1 MARIISTISLIV
13 LLNIL
18 VGCGD
23 IDRSSDKL
31 ALVSTREASGSA
43 PTLQVAEAG
52 ETDVVEQMTVN
63 RDAYRKGLEA
73 LADYYTRQG
82 NNMKLN
88 WAKKELA
95 ALDSMPH
102 YRYVVDAALAGPSLK
117 PTVSIPEADSLYKD
131 AVGLE
136 DRARGAVVIVD
147 ENLLRQAL
155 EKYNL
160 LIRQYP
166 TSDKIVDAAYKAAGI
181 YEHFQDYSVAILY
194 YQRVFQWDPG
204 TTYPAVFKMAYVLDR
219 HLHRYNEALELYQQ
233 AASDENL
240 GFSYKTFAETR
251 IQELTQKEKLEP
263 IK

>member
-1 MARIISTISLIV
+1 MARVISTVSLIV

-18 VGCGD
+18 IGCGD
-23 IDRSSDKL
+23 TDRSSDKL
-31 ALVSTREASGSA
+31 MLVGAKEVSGSA

-52 ETDVVEQMTVN
+52 ETDIVEQMAAS

-82 NNMKLN
+82 NNMKIN

-102 YRYVVDAALAGPSLK
+102 YRYVVDAALAGANLK
-117 PTVSIPEADSLYKD
+117 PTESIPEADQLYREASD
-131 AVGLE
+131 LE
-136 DRARGAVVIVD
+136 NRARGLIVD
-147 ENLLRQAL
+147 DGLLRQAL
-155 EKYNL
+155 DNYNL
-160 LIRQYP
+160 LIRKYP
-166 TSDKIVDAAYKAAGI
+166 TSNKIVDAAYKAAGI

-194 YQRVFQWDPG
+194 YQRVFQWDPA

-219 HLHRYNEALELYQQ
+219 KLHRYNEALELYQQ
-233 AASDENL
+233 AVTDEKL

-251 IQELTQKEKLEP
+251 IQELTQKEKMEP

>member
-1 MARIISTISLIV
+1 MARVISTVLLIV
-13 LLNIL
+13 LLNVL

-23 IDRSSDKL
+23 TDRSSAKL
-31 ALVSTREASGSA
+31 MLVSTKEVSGSA

-52 ETDVVEQMTVN
+52 ETDIVEQMTAS

-82 NNMKLN
+82 NNMKIN

-102 YRYVVDAALAGPSLK
+102 YRYVVDAALAGANLK
-117 PTVSIPEADSLYKD
+117 PTESIPEADQLYRE
-131 AVGLE
+131 AVDLE
-136 DRARGAVVIVD
+136 DRARGLAVIVD
-147 ENLLRQAL
+147 EGLLRQAL
-155 EKYNL
+155 DNYNL
-160 LIRQYP
+160 LIRKYP
-166 TSDKIVDAAYKAAGI
+166 TSNKIVDAAYKAAGI
-181 YEHFQDYSVAILY
+181 YEHFKDYSVAILY
-194 YQRVFQWDPG
+194 YQRVFQWDPA
-204 TTYPAVFKMAYVLDR
+204 TTYPAVFKKAYVLDR

-233 AASDENL
+233 AAADEKL

-251 IQELTQKEKLEP
+251 IQELTQKEKMEP

>member
-1 MARIISTISLIV
+1 MARVISTVSLIV

-23 IDRSSDKL
+23 IDSSTAKL
-31 ALVSTREASGSA
+31 MLVSTKEASGSA

-52 ETDVVEQMTVN
+52 ETDVVEQMMAS
-63 RDAYRKGLEA
+63 RDAYRKGLET
-73 LADYYTRQG
+73 LVGYYSKEG
-82 NNMKLN
+82 NNMKLK
-88 WAKKELA
+88 WAQKELA

-102 YRYVVDAALAGPSLK
+102 YRYVVDAALAGPNLK
-117 PTVSIPEADSLYKD
+117 PTASIPEADQLYKD
-131 AVGLE
+131 AAALE
-136 DRARGAVVIVD
+136 DRARGAVVIID

-160 LIRQYP
+160 LIKQYP
-166 TSDKIVDAAYKAAGI
+166 TSDKIIDAAYRAAGI
-181 YEHFQDYSVAILY
+181 YEHFKDYSVAILY
-194 YQRVFQWDPG
+194 YQRVFQWDPA

-233 AASDENL
+233 AVNDEKL

-251 IQELTQKEKLEP
+251 IAELTQKEKMEP
-263 IK
+263 LK